1 RSVRPWP
8 SPTSMK
14 PMLAGGV
21 RSQSSFGTAWVRHE
35 EESNTSARRRVG
47 DLFSQL
53 PYIASFIS
61 PRTQPMQVSPQ
72 EFADLVSQAMQD
84 PERLG
89 SDPRFAVE
97 LLRVGSGYHL
107 KPVGDAPKELILE
120 CYRTVYNWH
129 QPTTTVVPP
138 I

>member
-1 RSVRPWP
+1 
-8 SPTSMK
+8 
-14 PMLAGGV
+14 
-21 RSQSSFGTAWVRHE
+21 
-35 EESNTSARRRVG
+35 
-47 DLFSQL
+47 
-53 PYIASFIS
+53 
-61 PRTQPMQVSPQ
+61 MQVSPQ
-72 EFADLVSQAMQD
+72 QFADLVSQAMQD

-89 SDPRFAVE
+89 SDPCFAVE